1 MQIQQVYVASYVAIR
16 LEMITD
22 TQLTLLTTEVDA
34 PDFINIS
41 AISL

>member
-1 MQIQQVYVASYVAIR
+1 MQITTSTTYVALCLA
-16 LEMITD
+16 MIID